1 MTRWL
6 RAAQGIPE
14 PLTKPTKPTQPALG
28 PGDTTGAGVL
38 SVKSVLSRGERPDP
52 DEFEERAAIHE
63 FDAGMTRAAAEDAA
77 ARAQGFEGAVAYRAA
92 LDRWSDFYTG
102 ADPGAHHDDAPAYDP
117 TTDPDTLDP
126 DA

>member
-63 FDAGMTRAAAEDAA
+63 FDAGMTRAVAEDAA
-77 ARAQGFEGAVAYRAA
+77 ARAQGFEDAAAYHAAVAGPPLTIAEQWRQE
-92 LDRWSDFYTG
+92 
-102 ADPGAHHDDAPAYDP
+102 ADDP
-117 TTDPDTLDP
+117 RNP
-126 DA
+126 DAF